1 MARFASM
8 SRTERAQEMLAHVAA
23 WKSSGK
29 RRKSYCEEQGL
40 NPHTMAYWC
49 AKARIAEVPSGFA
62 PVELVAG
69 GGIEVCYPNGV
80 RLVLPAGMPMAQVA
94 AYVRLY

>member
-1 MARFASM
+1 M

-23 WKSSGK
+23 WKNSGK
-29 RRKSYCEEQGL
+29 SRKNYCEEHGL
-40 NPHTMAYWC
+40 SPHTMAYWC
-49 AKARIAEVPSGFA
+49 AKARSAEVSSGFA

-69 GGIEVCYPNGV
+69 GGIEVRYPNGV
-80 RLVLPAGMPMAQVA
+80 RLVLPAGMPMTQVV

>member
-1 MARFASM
+1 M

-23 WKSSGK
+23 WKNSGK
-29 RRKSYCEEQGL
+29 IRKSYCEEHGL

-49 AKARIAEVPSGFA
+49 AKSGRVDVPSGFA

-80 RLVLPAGMPMAQVA
+80 RLLLPAGMPMTQLA

>member
-1 MARFASM
+1 M

-23 WKSSGK
+23 WKNSGK
-29 RRKSYCEEQGL
+29 SRTSYCAEQGL

-49 AKARIAEVPSGFA
+49 AKAGRVDAPSGFT

>member
-1 MARFASM
+1 
-8 SRTERAQEMLAHVAA
+8 MLAHVAA
-23 WKSSGK
+23 WKNSGK
-29 RRKSYCEEQGL
+29 KRKQYCAKHGL

-49 AKARIAEVPSGFA
+49 AKTGNADGPSGFA

-69 GGIEVCYPNGV
+69 GGVEVCYPNGV
-80 RLVLPAGMPMAQVA
+80 RLVLPAGMPMTQVA

>member
-1 MARFASM
+1 MARFAAM

-23 WKSSGK
+23 WKNSGK
-29 RRKSYCEEQGL
+29 SRKTYCAEHGL
-40 NPHTMAYWC
+40 NLHTMAYWC
-49 AKARIAEVPSGFA
+49 AKVRSTEVPTGFT

-69 GGIEVCYPNGV
+69 GGVEVCYPNGV
-80 RLVLPAGMPMAQVA
+80 RLVLPTDLPMAQVA

>member
-1 MARFASM
+1 M

-29 RRKSYCEEQGL
+29 SRKSYCTVQGL
-40 NPHTMAYWC
+40 NPHTLAYWC
-49 AKARIAEVPSGFA
+49 ARAGHGEAPSGFA
-62 PVELVAG
+62 PVELVGG
-69 GGIEVCYPNGV
+69 GGIEVWYPNGV
-80 RLVLPAGMPMAQVA
+80 RLVLPAGVVMTQVA

>member
-1 MARFASM
+1 M

-23 WKSSGK
+23 CKNSGK
-29 RRKSYCEEQGL
+29 SRKSYCEEHGL

-49 AKARIAEVPSGFA
+49 AKAGRVDVPSGFA

-80 RLVLPAGMPMAQVA
+80 RLVLPTDMPMTQVA

>member
-1 MARFASM
+1 M

-23 WKSSGK
+23 WKKSGK
-29 RRKSYCEEQGL
+29 SRKSYCEEHCI

-49 AKARIAEVPSGFA
+49 IKARSAAVPSGFA

-80 RLVLPAGMPMAQVA
+80 RLVLPTGMPMTQVA

>member
-1 MARFASM
+1 M

-80 RLVLPAGMPMAQVA
+80 RLVLPAGMRREQVA
-94 AYVRLY
+94 AYGRLY

>member
-1 MARFASM
+1 M
-8 SRTERAQEMLAHVAA
+8 SRTDRTQEMMAHVAA
-23 WKSSGK
+23 WKNSGK
-29 RRKSYCEEQGL
+29 SRASYCTEHGL
-40 NPHTMAYWC
+40 NPHTMAYWR
-49 AKARIAEVPSGFA
+49 AKAGRVDAPAGFA

-80 RLVLPAGMPMAQVA
+80 RLMLPAGMPMTQVA